1 MTHAGGSDVPTS
13 RHPAWA
19 RMEELCVPGV
29 REASVDGAGVSMLT
43 LDGTPDPVFASDDR
57 SALVEELQF
66 TLGVGPCFDA
76 SRHQSPVLVSDLLD
90 PAEAVQAGWPAFV
103 NEALL
108 AGVRAIFAF
117 PLGVGSIRLGTLDL
131 YRSTPGPLSSVQ
143 LGTVLALTDTIGM
156 ALLDQGPAPP
166 EQPDDLRH
174 RAVVHQAAGMVM
186 IQLDSTIEDAL
197 LVLRSTAYA
206 EGTPISELATA
217 VVDGRR
223 RLTKEQP

>member
-1 MTHAGGSDVPTS
+1 MTHDGGLDAPIS

-43 LDGTPDPVFASDDR
+43 LEGTPDPVYASDER

-76 SRHQSPVLVSDLLD
+76 TRHRSPVLVSDLLD
-90 PAEAVQAGWPAFV
+90 PAEGVRAGWPAFV
-103 NEALL
+103 DEAVL
-108 AGVRAIFAF
+108 AGIRAIFAF

-131 YRSTPGPLSSVQ
+131 YRSTPGPLTSVQ
-143 LGTVLALTDTIGM
+143 LGSVLAMADTVGM
-156 ALLDQGPAPP
+156 ALLDQTPTAP
-166 EQPDDLRH
+166 EQPDDQLH
-174 RAVVHQAAGMVM
+174 RPVVHQAAGMVM
-186 IQLDSTIEDAL
+186 IQLDSTIEEAL

-206 EGTPISELATA
+206 EGIPLNELATA